1 MKQGDE
7 TRATVRD
14 VAARTGL
21 SIATVSRVLNGR
33 ANVAPDT
40 RERVLAAMGELGQK
54 APRRRGE
61 RATGVYLR
69 CPYLLTDYFGL
80 IVSAVTEALEP
91 HGLQVILNAG
101 VAAQQEHVLTALTG
115 RRDVA
120 GAILILPPEPGAEL
134 ARLRDR
140 GFPFVVL
147 DPRTPPPRNL
157 AAVSAAHFSGA
168 RQLTAHLIE
177 LGHRRIGIAGG
188 PRDWLAGENRFA
200 GYLAPLADAGV
211 LPAPELIRF
220 VAEPTVELGHRAAA
234 ELLDLPDRPT
244 ALVAFNDK
252 MAIGA
257 LHAAAERGLRVPED
271 LSVAGFDDIELGQAC
286 RPRLTTVRQPLEEMG
301 RMAVHLLLR
310 MLGGHRVDALHVELA
325 TELVVRESTGPVPD
339 VFHGSGTGTRHSGTR
354 MH

>member
-1 MKQGDE
+1 M

-14 VAARTGL
+14 VATRTGL

-40 RERVLAAMGELGQK
+40 RDRVLSALGELGGQ

-61 RATGVYLR
+61 RATGIFVR
-69 CPYLLTDYFGL
+69 CPYVLTDYFGL
-80 IVSAVTEALEP
+80 IVSAVAEALEP
-91 HGLQVILNAG
+91 HHLPVVLNAG
-101 VAAQQEHVLTALTG
+101 VSAQREHVLTTLTG

-120 GAILILPPEPGAEL
+120 GAVLILPPEPGAEL
-134 ARLRDR
+134 VRLRDR

-168 RQLTAHLIE
+168 RQLTAHLIG
-177 LGHRRIGIAGG
+177 LGHRRIGIIGG
-188 PRDWLAGENRFA
+188 PRDWLAGESRFA

-211 LPAPELIRF
+211 LPDPELTRF
-220 VAEPTVELGHRAAA
+220 VAEPTTALGHRAAA

-244 ALVAFNDK
+244 ALLAFNDK

-257 LHAAAERGLRVPED
+257 LRAAAERGLRVPAD
-271 LSVAGFDDIELGQAC
+271 LSVAGFDDIELGRAC
-286 RPRLTTVRQPLEEMG
+286 RPMLTTVRQPLEEMG

-310 MLGGHRVDALHVELA
+310 MLGGHRLDALHVELA

-339 VFHGSGTGTRHSGTR
+339 VFHGSGTGT
-354 MH
+354 

>member
-1 MKQGDE
+1 M
-7 TRATVRD
+7 
-14 VAARTGL
+14 AARTGL

-33 ANVAPDT
+33 ANVAPAT
-40 RERVLAAMGELGQK
+40 RERVLATIAELGRG

-61 RATGVYLR
+61 RATGIYVR
-69 CPYLLTDYFGL
+69 CPYVLTDYFGL
-80 IVSAVTEALEP
+80 IVSAVAEALEP

-101 VAAQQEHVLTALTG
+101 VAAQRDHVLTALTG

-120 GAILILPPEPGAEL
+120 GAVLILPPEPAAEL

-168 RQLTAHLIE
+168 RQLAAHLVG
-177 LGHRRIGIAGG
+177 LGHRRIGIIGG

-200 GYLAPLADAGV
+200 GYLSPLADAGV
-211 LPAPELIRF
+211 LSTPELTRF
-220 VAEPTVELGHRAAA
+220 VAEPTTELGHHAAA
-234 ELLDLPDRPT
+234 ELLDLPERPT
-244 ALVAFNDK
+244 ALLAFNDK

-257 LHAAAERGLRVPED
+257 LRAAAERGLRVPAD

-286 RPRLTTVRQPLEEMG
+286 RPMLTTVRQPLEEMG

-310 MLGGHRVDALHVELA
+310 MLGGHRLDALHVELA
-325 TELVVRESTGPVPD
+325 TELVIRDSTGPVPD
-339 VFHGSGTGTRHSGTR
+339 VFHGSGTAVPRSGPSS
-354 MH
+354 H